1 MSSWPDREVMEDL
14 RLTGM
19 LVLMMMLVV
28 MLRGVQPSFIAHK
41 VHVNSRRLG
50 GHAAGGTATTTTTT
64 GMVWVLCMVL
74 MLVLV
79 RRIVMPM
86 VLQEVAAV
94 GKQRLCVPVRGHG
107 RHELQAEVAF
117 HRLVEAPIPDAE
129 AAVVVHLGG
138 TSDPIQFQEPK
149 LAGQN

>member
-1 MSSWPDREVMEDL
+1 
-14 RLTGM
+14 
-19 LVLMMMLVV
+19 
-28 MLRGVQPSFIAHK
+28 VQPSFIARK

-50 GHAAGGTATTTTTT
+50 GHAARGTAATTAATTT
-64 GMVWVLCMVL
+64 GVMRVLWMVL

-79 RRIVMPM
+79 LVLGIMMPM

-94 GKQRLCVPVRGHG
+94 GKQRLSVPVRGHG
-107 RHELQAEVAF
+107 RHELQAKVAF

-129 AAVVVHLGG
+129 AAVVVHIGD

-149 LAGQN
+149 LAGKI